1 MTAIALNGATGRM
14 GRTIVSLLVDDP
26 RFQLKRALTH
36 QESRELGR
44 DIGLL
49 AGIAE
54 LGIPVTTASHDLLRD
69 IDVVIDFSIPD
80 AITACLDYCTA
91 QNLGL
96 VTGTTGFQD
105 EQMKLIHQAAKEIP
119 ILVAPNMSMGVNVAF
134 NLIAQATN
142 MLEPDVDIE
151 IYETHHRNKLDAP
164 SGTAKRMGEIIE
176 VVREPSR
183 NDFSNTKNA
192 KTANQK
198 PIEFHSTR
206 GGDVVGEHTVTFFG
220 KGERLEITHRA
231 SSRTNFAAGALQGA
245 AFVAQKREHGVV
257 GMFGMNEVLGLS

>member
-26 RFQLKRALTH
+26 RFQLKGALTH
-36 QESRELGR
+36 QESRELGC

-54 LGIPVTTASHDLLRD
+54 LGVPVTAVSRESLRD
-69 IDVVIDFSIPD
+69 VDVVIDFSIPD
-80 AITACLDYCTA
+80 AITACLDCCTA
-91 QNLGL
+91 QSLGL
-96 VTGTTGFQD
+96 VTGTTGFRD
-105 EQMKLIHQAAKEIP
+105 EQMKLIYQAAKEIP

-134 NLIAQATN
+134 NLIEQATR
-142 MLEPDVDIE
+142 MLAPDVDIE
-151 IYETHHRNKLDAP
+151 IYETHHRDKLDAP

-176 VVREPSR
+176 VAREPDPTLS
-183 NDFSNTKNA
+183 SNTQHS
-192 KTANQK
+192 KTASQN

-245 AFVAQKREHGVV
+245 AFVAQKREQGVV
-257 GMFGMNEVLGLS
+257 GMFSMDEVLGLS